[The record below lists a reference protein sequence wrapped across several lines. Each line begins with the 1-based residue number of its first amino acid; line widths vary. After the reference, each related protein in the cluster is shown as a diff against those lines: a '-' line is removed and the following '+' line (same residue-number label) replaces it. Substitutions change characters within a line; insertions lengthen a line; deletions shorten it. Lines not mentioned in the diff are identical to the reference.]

1 MKISDNITYAEAIH
15 SQTAKRKGIDNTP
28 NPTQVENMKLLAE
41 KVFEPLRKWVG
52 GPIKVNSFFRSPE
65 LNTAIGGVASSQH
78 CKGQAIDID
87 DVYGYKTNAEMY
99 HWVKENLNFDQMIWE
114 FGTDMNPNW
123 VHISYVS
130 EEDNRNRCLKAYKD
144 DMGRTKYKTNAEMY
158 AWVKENLNF
167 DQMIWE
173 FGTDMNPNWVHISYV
188 SEEDNRNRCLK
199 AYKDEYN
206 KTKYKT
212 I

>member
-15 SQTAKRKGIDNTP
+15 SQTAKRRGIDNTP
-28 NPTQVENMKLLAE
+28 TAKQVEVMKLTAE
-41 KVFEPLRKWVG
+41 KIFEPLRKFVG
-52 GPIKVNSFFRSPE
+52 GPIKVNSFFRSAE
-65 LNTAIGGVASSQH
+65 LNKAIGGSKTSHH

-87 DVYGYKTNAEMY
+87 DVFGHKTNAEMY
-99 HWVKENLNFDQMIWE
+99 N
-114 FGTDMNPNW
+114 
-123 VHISYVS
+123 
-130 EEDNRNRCLKAYKD
+130 
-144 DMGRTKYKTNAEMY
+144 
-158 AWVKENLNF
+158 WVKENLNF

-199 AYKDEYN
+199 AYKDERG
-206 KTKYKT
+206 KTKYKV